1 MWFDILKAPN
11 LGTGRER
18 RKNFIKQ
25 GKIILNMPFRR
36 EGMPND
42 NKEIPDRENAE
53 SLFAQMKKTGETE
66 VFTYEDAL
74 TYMEQLQDGTAVEL
88 SLEDFKAYGPHPSDW
103 DLKVKVI

>member
-11 LGTGRER
+11 LGTGKER

-36 EGMPND
+36 EGMSHD
-42 NKEIPDRENAE
+42 NKEIPDRENAQ
-53 SLFAQMKKTGETE
+53 SLFAQMKKTGESE

-74 TYMEQLQDGTAVEL
+74 TYMEQLQDGTAIEF